1 MSNERKVHLIGNA
14 HLDPIWLWR
23 WQEGCGE
30 VLQTFRSALD
40 RLNEYPDFV
49 FTCSSASYYKWVE
62 EIDPD
67 MFEEIR
73 ERVKEGRWVPV
84 NGWWVQPDC
93 NIPSAESFARQALYS
108 QLYYNE
114 KFGMICKTA
123 YNVDSFGHSGMLPQ
137 LIKNGGMN
145 AYVMMRPGPHENA
158 EIPNMFT
165 WESLDGT
172 RIPTFRIPAES
183 GYGAN
188 SAEDIS
194 RTRDFSEKLMAE
206 ENHGMMI
213 FYGVGNHGG
222 GPTRRCIE
230 YLESQLKKDGY
241 HDMIFSSPDAFF
253 EAHCLEKVELPIWK
267 DDLQHHAS
275 GCYSATSLVKQ
286 LNRRLENS
294 LYFSEAFATVAS
306 KTAGMRDRTEDFK
319 EAWRD
324 VCFNQFH
331 DILCGCSIM
340 EAYDDVN
347 AAMGHALTISDRIQ
361 NEAFLRIARRIDTW
375 IDGVSDPVCE
385 VRGHSCGKFPRPVVV
400 FNPLSFPIKV
410 PVRTYHP
417 SKQVKDD
424 AGNDVIFSNVRS
436 SRSNDS
442 HLDTVFIADVPAVG
456 YAVYWLKPC
465 WNENSDLPEVHIDT
479 DVSAHD
485 FSMENEYLKVS
496 FDKHTGFITSL
507 VDKKSGYDYA
517 SEDKPIAVPTVISDS
532 KTDTWAHMVFRFHD
546 IKGIMKLEKIELVED
561 GNARAVIRTRHSFGG
576 SYLVQDFILAS
587 GQRILRSKCK
597 ALWTED
603 FTLLKMS
610 FPVGGENRI
619 NTYEIP
625 GAYIK
630 RPTNGEEEP
639 AGRWGAISFDD
650 GGRRT
655 LALLNDSKYSYDCPD
670 NDLRLTVIRN
680 VIFADHYSNRPA
692 ANFNFTDEGI
702 QRFEYGV
709 FVCDGEAEK
718 SDIMNE
724 AAIFNIRPA
733 AVPESF
739 HKGVLPQRK
748 GFLSVDRD
756 NIIMT
761 ALKFCEDGSGDC
773 IARFYETRGKD
784 MRAHI
789 VCEMLNAD
797 FNVDFGHNEIKTL
810 RISKNGEVRETDFL
824 EDVVGQG

>member
-62 EIDPD
+62 EIAPD

-114 KFGMICKTA
+114 KFGRICKTA

-165 WESLDGT
+165 WESIDGT
-172 RIPTFRIPAES
+172 RVPTFRIPAES

-230 YLESQLKKDGY
+230 YLESRLKKDGY

-385 VRGHSCGKFPRPVVV
+385 VRGHSCGKFPRPVIV

-496 FDKHTGFITSL
+496 FDEYTGFITSL
-507 VDKKSGYDYA
+507 VDKKSGYNYA

-773 IARFYETRGKD
+773 VARFYETRGED
-784 MRAHI
+784 TRAHI

>member
-62 EIDPD
+62 EIAPD

-73 ERVKEGRWVPV
+73 KRVKEGRWVPV

-114 KFGMICKTA
+114 KFGRICKTA

-230 YLESQLKKDGY
+230 YLESRLKKDGY

-331 DILCGCSIM
+331 DIICGCSIM

-400 FNPLSFPIKV
+400 FNPLSFPIRV

-496 FDKHTGFITSL
+496 FDEHTGFITSL
-507 VDKKSGYDYA
+507 VDKKSGYNYA

-718 SDIMNE
+718 SNIMNE
-724 AAIFNIRPA
+724 AAMFNIRPA

-761 ALKFCEDGSGDC
+761 ALKFCEDRSGDC
-773 IARFYETRGKD
+773 VARFYETRGED

>member
-62 EIDPD
+62 EIAPD

-114 KFGMICKTA
+114 KFGRICKTA

-145 AYVMMRPGPHENA
+145 AYVMMRPGPHENS

-230 YLESQLKKDGY
+230 YLESRLKKDGY

-517 SEDKPIAVPTVISDS
+517 SDDKPIAVPTVISDS

-650 GGRRT
+650 GGKRT

-680 VIFADHYSNRPA
+680 VIFADHYSDRPA

-724 AAIFNIRPA
+724 AAMFNIRPA

-773 IARFYETRGKD
+773 VARFYETRGED
-784 MRAHI
+784 TRAHI

>member
-114 KFGMICKTA
+114 KFGRICKTA

-253 EAHCLEKVELPIWK
+253 EAHCLEKVDLPIWK

-375 IDGVSDPVCE
+375 IDGVSDPACE

-496 FDKHTGFITSL
+496 FDEYTGFITSL
-507 VDKKSGYDYA
+507 VDKKSGYNYA

-597 ALWTED
+597 ALWTEN

-650 GGRRT
+650 DGRRT

-692 ANFNFTDEGI
+692 ANFNFTGEGI

-718 SDIMNE
+718 SDIINE
-724 AAIFNIRPA
+724 AAMFNIRPA

-773 IARFYETRGKD
+773 IVRFYETRGED
-784 MRAHI
+784 TRAHI

>member
-62 EIDPD
+62 EIAPD

-114 KFGMICKTA
+114 KFGRICKTA

-385 VRGHSCGKFPRPVVV
+385 VRGHSCGKIPRPVVV

-517 SEDKPIAVPTVISDS
+517 SEDKPIAVPMVISDS

-761 ALKFCEDGSGDC
+761 ALKFCEDRSGDC
-773 IARFYETRGKD
+773 VARFYETRGED

>member
-1 MSNERKVHLIGNA
+1 MSNEPKVHLIGNA

-40 RLNEYPDFV
+40 RLNEYPNFV
-49 FTCSSASYYKWVE
+49 FTCSSAAYYKWVE

-93 NIPSAESFARQALYS
+93 NMPSAESFARQALYS

-114 KFGMICKTA
+114 KFGRICKTA

-137 LIKNGGMN
+137 IIKNGGMT
-145 AYVMMRPGPHENA
+145 AYVMMRPGAHENA
-158 EIPNMFT
+158 EIPNMFM

-172 RIPTFRIPAES
+172 QIPTFHIPDSS
-183 GYGAN
+183 GYGSGN
-188 SAEDIS
+188 AEAINRS
-194 RTRDFSEKLMAE
+194 RDLAEKLINE
-206 ENHGMMI
+206 EGHGMMI

-222 GPTRRCIE
+222 GPTRGLIE
-230 YLESQLKKDGY
+230 YVQTQLKRDGY
-241 HDMIFSSPDAFF
+241 HDMVFSSPDAFF
-253 EAHCLEKVELPIWK
+253 EAHCLEKVELPVWK

-286 LNRRLENS
+286 LNRKLENS
-294 LYFSEAFATVAS
+294 LYFSEAFATIAS

-319 EAWRD
+319 EAWLD

-347 AAMGHALTISDRIQ
+347 ASMGHALTISDRIQ

-400 FNPLSFPIKV
+400 FNPLSFPVKA

-417 SKQVKDD
+417 SKQVTDD

-442 HLDTVFIADVPAVG
+442 HLDTVFIADVPAMG
-456 YAVYWLKPC
+456 YAVYWLKSC
-465 WNENSDLPEVHIDT
+465 WDENRDLPEIHIDT
-479 DVSAHD
+479 DVSASG
-485 FSMENEYLKVS
+485 FSMENEYIKVK
-496 FDKHTGFITSL
+496 FDEQTGFITSL
-507 VDKKSGYDYA
+507 VDKLSGYDYA
-517 SEDKPIAVPTVISDS
+517 SADKPIAVPTVIDDH

-546 IKGIMKLEKIELVED
+546 IKGIMKLEKIELIENS
-561 GNARAVIRTRHSFGG
+561 NARAVIRTRHSFGG

-587 GQRILRSKCK
+587 RQKVLRSKCK

-655 LALLNDSKYSYDCPD
+655 LAVVNDSKYSYDCPD

-692 ANFNFTDEGI
+692 ANFNFTDEGM
-702 QRFEYGV
+702 QRFEYGI

-718 SDIMNE
+718 SGIMNE
-724 AAIFNIRPA
+724 AAKFNIRLM

-739 HKGVLPQRK
+739 HKGTLPQRK
-748 GFLSVDRD
+748 SYLSVDKD

-761 ALKFCEDGSGDC
+761 AFKFCEDGNGDC
-773 IARFYETRGKD
+773 IMRFYETRGEDTK
-784 MRAHI
+784 AHI
-789 VCEMLNAD
+789 ICESFNAD
-797 FNVDFGHNEIKTL
+797 FEAEFGHNEIKTF
-810 RISKNGEVRETDFL
+810 RILKDGNVKETNFL
-824 EDVVGQG
+824 EGIV

>member
-62 EIDPD
+62 EIAPD

-114 KFGMICKTA
+114 KFGRICKTA

-137 LIKNGGMN
+137 LIKKGGMN

-194 RTRDFSEKLMAE
+194 RMRDFSEKLMAE

-253 EAHCLEKVELPIWK
+253 EAHCLEKVDLPIWK

-319 EAWRD
+319 EAWRN

-496 FDKHTGFITSL
+496 FDEYTGFITSL
-507 VDKKSGYDYA
+507 VDKKSGYNYA

-724 AAIFNIRPA
+724 AAMFNIRPA
-733 AVPESF
+733 TVPESF

-761 ALKFCEDGSGDC
+761 ALKFCEDRSGDC
-773 IARFYETRGKD
+773 IARFYETRGED
-784 MRAHI
+784 TRAHI

>member
-1 MSNERKVHLIGNA
+1 MSNEPKVHLIGNA

-93 NIPSAESFARQALYS
+93 NMPSAESFARQALYS

-114 KFGMICKTA
+114 KFGRICKTA

-137 LIKNGGMN
+137 IIKNGGMT
-145 AYVMMRPGPHENA
+145 AYVMMRPGAHENA
-158 EIPNMFT
+158 EIPNMFM

-172 RIPTFRIPAES
+172 QIPTFHIPDAS
-183 GYGAN
+183 GYGSGN
-188 SAEDIS
+188 AEAINRS
-194 RTRDFSEKLMAE
+194 RDLAEKLINE
-206 ENHGMMI
+206 EGHGMMI

-222 GPTRRCIE
+222 GPTRGLIE
-230 YLESQLKKDGY
+230 YVQTQLKRDGY
-241 HDMIFSSPDAFF
+241 HDMVFSSPDAFF
-253 EAHCLEKVELPIWK
+253 EAHCIEKVELPVWK
-267 DDLQHHAS
+267 YDLQHHSS

-286 LNRRLENS
+286 LNRKLENS

-319 EAWRD
+319 EAWLD

-347 AAMGHALTISDRIQ
+347 ASMGHALTISDRIQ

-400 FNPLSFPIKV
+400 FNPLSFPVKA

-417 SKQVKDD
+417 SKQVTDD

-442 HLDTVFIADVPAVG
+442 HLDTVFIADVPAMG
-456 YAVYWLKPC
+456 YAVYWLKSC
-465 WNENSDLPEVHIDT
+465 WDENRDLPEIHIDT
-479 DVSAHD
+479 DVSAFG
-485 FSMENEYLKVS
+485 FSMENEYLKVK
-496 FDKHTGFITSL
+496 FDEHTGFITSL
-507 VDKKSGYDYA
+507 VDKISGYDYA
-517 SEDKPIAVPTVISDS
+517 SADKPIAVPTVIDDH

-546 IKGIMKLEKIELVED
+546 IKGIMKLEKIELVESD
-561 GNARAVIRTRHSFGG
+561 NARAVIRTRHSFGG

-587 GQRILRSKCK
+587 GQKVLRSKCK

-603 FTLLKMS
+603 FTLLKIS

-655 LALLNDSKYSYDCPD
+655 LAVVNDSKYSYDCPD

-680 VIFADHYSNRPA
+680 VIFADHYSDRPA
-692 ANFNFTDEGI
+692 ANFNFTDEGM
-702 QRFEYGV
+702 QRFEYGI
-709 FVCDGEAEK
+709 FVGDGEAEK
-718 SDIMNE
+718 SGIMNE
-724 AAIFNIRPA
+724 AAKFNIRPM

-739 HKGVLPQRK
+739 HKGTLPQRK
-748 GFLSVDRD
+748 SYLSVDKD

-761 ALKFCEDGSGDC
+761 AFKFCEDGSGDC
-773 IARFYETRGKD
+773 IMRFYETRGED
-784 MRAHI
+784 TRAHI

-810 RISKNGEVRETDFL
+810 RISKDGEVRETDFL

>member
-62 EIDPD
+62 EIAPD

-93 NIPSAESFARQALYS
+93 NIPSVESFARQALYS

-114 KFGMICKTA
+114 KFGRICKTA

-230 YLESQLKKDGY
+230 YLESRLKKDGY

-496 FDKHTGFITSL
+496 FDEHTGFITSL

-587 GQRILRSKCK
+587 GQRILRSNCK

-773 IARFYETRGKD
+773 IARFYETRGED

>member
-1 MSNERKVHLIGNA
+1 
-14 HLDPIWLWR
+14 
-23 WQEGCGE
+23 
-30 VLQTFRSALD
+30 
-40 RLNEYPDFV
+40 
-49 FTCSSASYYKWVE
+49 
-62 EIDPD
+62 
-67 MFEEIR
+67 MF
-73 ERVKEGRWVPV
+73 
-84 NGWWVQPDC
+84 
-93 NIPSAESFARQALYS
+93 
-108 QLYYNE
+108 
-114 KFGMICKTA
+114 M
-123 YNVDSFGHSGMLPQ
+123 
-137 LIKNGGMN
+137 
-145 AYVMMRPGPHENA
+145 
-158 EIPNMFT
+158 

-172 RIPTFRIPAES
+172 QIPTFHIPDAS
-183 GYGAN
+183 GYGSGN
-188 SAEDIS
+188 AEAINRS
-194 RTRDFSEKLMAE
+194 RDLAEKLINE
-206 ENHGMMI
+206 EGHGMMI

-222 GPTRRCIE
+222 GPTRGLIE
-230 YLESQLKKDGY
+230 YVQTQLKRDGY
-241 HDMIFSSPDAFF
+241 HDMVFSSPDAFF
-253 EAHCLEKVELPIWK
+253 EAHCLEKVELPVWK

-286 LNRRLENS
+286 LNRKLENS

-319 EAWRD
+319 EAWLD

-347 AAMGHALTISDRIQ
+347 ASMGHALTISDRIQ

-400 FNPLSFPIKV
+400 FNPLSFPVKA

-417 SKQVKDD
+417 SKQVTDD

-442 HLDTVFIADVPAVG
+442 HLDTVFISDVSAMG
-456 YAVYWLKPC
+456 YAVYWLKSC
-465 WNENSDLPEVHIDT
+465 WDENRDLPEIHIDT
-479 DVSAHD
+479 DVSASG
-485 FSMENEYLKVS
+485 FSMENEYLKVK
-496 FDKHTGFITSL
+496 FDEQTGFITSL
-507 VDKKSGYDYA
+507 VDKLSGYDYA
-517 SEDKPIAVPTVISDS
+517 SADKPIAVPTVIDDHE
-532 KTDTWAHMVFRFHD
+532 TDTWAHMVFRFHD
-546 IKGIMKLEKIELVED
+546 IKGIMKLEKIELVESD
-561 GNARAVIRTRHSFGG
+561 NARSVIRTRHSFGG

-587 GQRILRSKCK
+587 GQKVLRSKCK

-655 LALLNDSKYSYDCPD
+655 LAVVNDSKYSYDCPD

-680 VIFADHYSNRPA
+680 VIFADHYSDRPA
-692 ANFNFTDEGI
+692 ANFNFTDEGM
-702 QRFEYGV
+702 QRFEYGI

-718 SDIMNE
+718 SGIMNE
-724 AAIFNIRPA
+724 AAKFNIRPM

-739 HKGVLPQRK
+739 HKGTLPQRK
-748 GFLSVDRD
+748 SYLSVDKD

-761 ALKFCEDGSGDC
+761 AFKFCEDGGGDC
-773 IARFYETRGKD
+773 IMRFYETRGEDTK
-784 MRAHI
+784 AHI
-789 VCEMLNAD
+789 VCESFNAD
-797 FNVDFGHNEIKTL
+797 FEAEFGHNEIKTF
-810 RISKNGEVRETDFL
+810 RISKDSNVKETNFL
-824 EDVVGQG
+824 EGIV

>member
-1 MSNERKVHLIGNA
+1 M
-14 HLDPIWLWR
+14 
-23 WQEGCGE
+23 
-30 VLQTFRSALD
+30 T
-40 RLNEYPDFV
+40 
-49 FTCSSASYYKWVE
+49 
-62 EIDPD
+62 
-67 MFEEIR
+67 
-73 ERVKEGRWVPV
+73 
-84 NGWWVQPDC
+84 
-93 NIPSAESFARQALYS
+93 
-108 QLYYNE
+108 
-114 KFGMICKTA
+114 
-123 YNVDSFGHSGMLPQ
+123 
-137 LIKNGGMN
+137 
-145 AYVMMRPGPHENA
+145 AYVMMRPGAHENA
-158 EIPNMFT
+158 EIPNMFM

-172 RIPTFRIPAES
+172 QIPTFHIPDAS
-183 GYGAN
+183 GYGSGN
-188 SAEDIS
+188 AEAINRS
-194 RTRDFSEKLMAE
+194 RDLAEKLINE
-206 ENHGMMI
+206 EGHGMMI

-222 GPTRRCIE
+222 GPTRGLIE
-230 YLESQLKKDGY
+230 YVQTQLKRDGY
-241 HDMIFSSPDAFF
+241 HDMVFSSPDAFF
-253 EAHCLEKVELPIWK
+253 EAHCLEKVELPVWK

-286 LNRRLENS
+286 LNRKLENS

-319 EAWRD
+319 EAWLD

-347 AAMGHALTISDRIQ
+347 ASMGHALTISDRIQ

-400 FNPLSFPIKV
+400 FNPLSFPVKA

-417 SKQVKDD
+417 SKQVTDD

-442 HLDTVFIADVPAVG
+442 HLDTVFISDVPAMG
-456 YAVYWLKPC
+456 YAIYWLKSC
-465 WNENSDLPEVHIDT
+465 WDENRDLPEIHIDT
-479 DVSAHD
+479 DVSASG
-485 FSMENEYLKVS
+485 FSMENEYLKVK
-496 FDKHTGFITSL
+496 FDEQTGFITSL
-507 VDKKSGYDYA
+507 VDKLSGYDYA
-517 SEDKPIAVPTVISDS
+517 SADKPIAVPTVIDDHE
-532 KTDTWAHMVFRFHD
+532 TDTWAHMVFRFHD
-546 IKGIMKLEKIELVED
+546 IKGIMNLEKIELIEN

-587 GQRILRSKCK
+587 GQKVLRSKCK

-655 LALLNDSKYSYDCPD
+655 LAVVNDSKYSYDCQD

-680 VIFADHYSNRPA
+680 VIFADHYSDRPA
-692 ANFNFTDEGI
+692 ANFNFTDEGM
-702 QRFEYGV
+702 QRFEYGI

-718 SDIMNE
+718 SGIMNE
-724 AAIFNIRPA
+724 AAKFNIRPM

-739 HKGVLPQRK
+739 HKGTLPQRK
-748 GFLSVDRD
+748 SYLSVDKD

-761 ALKFCEDGSGDC
+761 AFKFCEDGSGDC
-773 IARFYETRGKD
+773 IMRFYETRGEDTK
-784 MRAHI
+784 AHI
-789 VCEMLNAD
+789 VCESFNAD
-797 FNVDFGHNEIKTL
+797 FEAEFGHNEIKTF
-810 RISKNGEVRETDFL
+810 RISKDGNVKETNFL
-824 EDVVGQG
+824 EGIV

>member
-62 EIDPD
+62 EIAPD

-114 KFGMICKTA
+114 KFGRICKTA

-188 SAEDIS
+188 SAEDIN

-241 HDMIFSSPDAFF
+241 HDMVFSSPDAFF

-400 FNPLSFPIKV
+400 FNPLSFPIRV

-496 FDKHTGFITSL
+496 FDEYTGFITSL
-507 VDKKSGYDYA
+507 VDKKSGYNYA

-724 AAIFNIRPA
+724 AAMFNIRPA
-733 AVPESF
+733 TVPESF

-761 ALKFCEDGSGDC
+761 ALKFCEDRSGDC
-773 IARFYETRGKD
+773 IARFYETRGED
-784 MRAHI
+784 TRAHI

>member
-114 KFGMICKTA
+114 KFGRICKTA

-230 YLESQLKKDGY
+230 YLESRLKKDGY

-253 EAHCLEKVELPIWK
+253 EAHCLEKVDLPIWK

-375 IDGVSDPVCE
+375 IDGVSDPACE

-496 FDKHTGFITSL
+496 FDEYTGFITSL
-507 VDKKSGYDYA
+507 VDKKSGYNYA

-724 AAIFNIRPA
+724 AAMFNIRPA

-773 IARFYETRGKD
+773 IARFYETRGED
-784 MRAHI
+784 TRAHI

>member
-62 EIDPD
+62 EIAPD

-114 KFGMICKTA
+114 KFGRICKTA

-375 IDGVSDPVCE
+375 IDGVSDPACE

-456 YAVYWLKPC
+456 YSVYWLKPC
-465 WNENSDLPEVHIDT
+465 WNENSELPEVHIDT

-485 FSMENEYLKVS
+485 FSMENEYMKVS
-496 FDKHTGFITSL
+496 FDEYTGFITSL

-517 SEDKPIAVPTVISDS
+517 SDDKPIAVPTVISDS

-680 VIFADHYSNRPA
+680 VIFADHYSNRPV

-718 SDIMNE
+718 SNIMNE
-724 AAIFNIRPA
+724 AAMFNIRPA

-773 IARFYETRGKD
+773 IARFYETRGED
-784 MRAHI
+784 TRAHI

-824 EDVVGQG
+824 EEVVGQG

>member
-496 FDKHTGFITSL
+496 FDEYTGFITSL
-507 VDKKSGYDYA
+507 VDKKSGYNYA

-724 AAIFNIRPA
+724 AAMFNIRPA
-733 AVPESF
+733 TVPESF

-761 ALKFCEDGSGDC
+761 ALKFCEDRSGDC
-773 IARFYETRGKD
+773 IARFYETRGED
-784 MRAHI
+784 TRAHI

>member
-114 KFGMICKTA
+114 KFGRICKTA

-230 YLESQLKKDGY
+230 YLESRLKKDGY

-465 WNENSDLPEVHIDT
+465 WNENSELPEVHIDT

-496 FDKHTGFITSL
+496 FDEHMGFITSL
-507 VDKKSGYDYA
+507 VDKKSGYNYA

-724 AAIFNIRPA
+724 AAMFNIRPA

-761 ALKFCEDGSGDC
+761 ALKFCEDRSGDC
-773 IARFYETRGKD
+773 VARFYETRGED
-784 MRAHI
+784 TRAHI

-810 RISKNGEVRETDFL
+810 RISKDGEVRETDFL

>member
-62 EIDPD
+62 EIAPD

-73 ERVKEGRWVPV
+73 KRVKEGRWVPV

-114 KFGMICKTA
+114 KFGRICKTA

-230 YLESQLKKDGY
+230 YLESRLKKDGY

-331 DILCGCSIM
+331 DIICGCSIM

-400 FNPLSFPIKV
+400 FNPLSFPIRV

-465 WNENSDLPEVHIDT
+465 WNENSELPEVHIDT

-496 FDKHTGFITSL
+496 FDEHTGFITSL

-724 AAIFNIRPA
+724 AAMFNIRPA

-761 ALKFCEDGSGDC
+761 ALKFCEDRSGDC
-773 IARFYETRGKD
+773 VARFYETRGED
-784 MRAHI
+784 TRAHI

>member
-62 EIDPD
+62 EIAPD

-73 ERVKEGRWVPV
+73 KRVKEGRWVPV

-114 KFGMICKTA
+114 KFGRICKTA

-230 YLESQLKKDGY
+230 YLESRLKKDGY

-331 DILCGCSIM
+331 DIICGCSIM

-496 FDKHTGFITSL
+496 FDEHTGFITSL
-507 VDKKSGYDYA
+507 VDKKSGYNYA

-724 AAIFNIRPA
+724 AAMFNIRPA

-761 ALKFCEDGSGDC
+761 ALKFCEDRSGDC
-773 IARFYETRGKD
+773 VARFYETRGED
-784 MRAHI
+784 TRAHI

>member
-62 EIDPD
+62 EIAPD

-114 KFGMICKTA
+114 KFGRICKTA

-253 EAHCLEKVELPIWK
+253 EAHCLEKVDLPIWK

-496 FDKHTGFITSL
+496 FDEYTGFITSL
-507 VDKKSGYDYA
+507 VDKKSGYNYA

-610 FPVGGENRI
+610 FPVGDENRI

-724 AAIFNIRPA
+724 AAMFNIRPA
-733 AVPESF
+733 TVPESF

-761 ALKFCEDGSGDC
+761 ALKFCEDRSGDC
-773 IARFYETRGKD
+773 IARFYETRGED
-784 MRAHI
+784 TRAHI

-824 EDVVGQG
+824 EDVVGQR

>member
-62 EIDPD
+62 EIAPD

-114 KFGMICKTA
+114 KFGRICKTA

-230 YLESQLKKDGY
+230 YLESRLKKDGY

-253 EAHCLEKVELPIWK
+253 EAHCLENVELPIWK

-400 FNPLSFPIKV
+400 FNPLSFPIRV

-496 FDKHTGFITSL
+496 FDEYTGFITSL
-507 VDKKSGYDYA
+507 VDKKSGYNYA

-724 AAIFNIRPA
+724 AAMFNIRPA
-733 AVPESF
+733 TVPESF

-773 IARFYETRGKD
+773 IARFYETRGED
-784 MRAHI
+784 TRAHI

>member
-62 EIDPD
+62 EIAPD

-73 ERVKEGRWVPV
+73 KRVKEGRWVPV

-114 KFGMICKTA
+114 KFGRICKTA

-230 YLESQLKKDGY
+230 YLESRLKKYGY

-331 DILCGCSIM
+331 DIICGCSIM

-400 FNPLSFPIKV
+400 FNPLSFPIRV

-496 FDKHTGFITSL
+496 FDEHTGFITSL
-507 VDKKSGYDYA
+507 VDKKSGYNYA

-718 SDIMNE
+718 SNIMNE
-724 AAIFNIRPA
+724 AAMFNIRPA

-761 ALKFCEDGSGDC
+761 ALKFCEDRSGDC
-773 IARFYETRGKD
+773 VARFYETRGED

>member
-62 EIDPD
+62 EIAPD

-73 ERVKEGRWVPV
+73 KRVKEGRWVPV

-114 KFGMICKTA
+114 KFGRICKTA

-230 YLESQLKKDGY
+230 YLESRLKKDGY

-331 DILCGCSIM
+331 DIICGCSIM

-400 FNPLSFPIKV
+400 FNPLSFPIRV
-410 PVRTYHP
+410 SVRTYHP

-496 FDKHTGFITSL
+496 FDEHTGFITSL

-761 ALKFCEDGSGDC
+761 ALKFCEDRSGDC
-773 IARFYETRGKD
+773 VARFYETRGED
-784 MRAHI
+784 TRAHI
-789 VCEMLNAD
+789 VCEMLKVD

>member
-1 MSNERKVHLIGNA
+1 MV
-14 HLDPIWLWR
+14 
-23 WQEGCGE
+23 
-30 VLQTFRSALD
+30 
-40 RLNEYPDFV
+40 
-49 FTCSSASYYKWVE
+49 
-62 EIDPD
+62 
-67 MFEEIR
+67 
-73 ERVKEGRWVPV
+73 
-84 NGWWVQPDC
+84 
-93 NIPSAESFARQALYS
+93 
-108 QLYYNE
+108 
-114 KFGMICKTA
+114 
-123 YNVDSFGHSGMLPQ
+123 
-137 LIKNGGMN
+137 
-145 AYVMMRPGPHENA
+145 
-158 EIPNMFT
+158 
-165 WESLDGT
+165 
-172 RIPTFRIPAES
+172 
-183 GYGAN
+183 
-188 SAEDIS
+188 
-194 RTRDFSEKLMAE
+194 
-206 ENHGMMI
+206 
-213 FYGVGNHGG
+213 
-222 GPTRRCIE
+222 
-230 YLESQLKKDGY
+230 
-241 HDMIFSSPDAFF
+241 FSSPDAFF
-253 EAHCLEKVELPIWK
+253 EAHCIEKVELPVWK
-267 DDLQHHAS
+267 YDLQHHSS

-286 LNRRLENS
+286 LNRKLENS

-319 EAWRD
+319 EAWLD

-347 AAMGHALTISDRIQ
+347 ASMGHALTISDRIQ

-375 IDGVSDPVCE
+375 IDGVSDPVCD

-400 FNPLSFPIKV
+400 FNPLSFPVKA

-417 SKQVKDD
+417 SKQVTDD

-442 HLDTVFIADVPAVG
+442 HLDTVFIADVPAMG
-456 YAVYWLKPC
+456 YAVYWLKSC
-465 WNENSDLPEVHIDT
+465 WDENRDLPEIHIDT
-479 DVSAHD
+479 DVSAFG
-485 FSMENEYLKVS
+485 FSMENEYLKVK
-496 FDKHTGFITSL
+496 FDEQTGFITSL
-507 VDKKSGYDYA
+507 VDKLSGYDYA
-517 SEDKPIAVPTVISDS
+517 SADKPIAVPTVIDDH

-546 IKGIMKLEKIELVED
+546 IKGIMNLEKIELIENS
-561 GNARAVIRTRHSFGG
+561 NARAVIRTRHSFGG

-587 GQRILRSKCK
+587 GQKVLRSKCK

-655 LALLNDSKYSYDCPD
+655 LAVVNDSKYSYDCPD

-680 VIFADHYSNRPA
+680 VIFADHYSDRPA
-692 ANFNFTDEGI
+692 ANFNFTDEGM
-702 QRFEYGV
+702 QRFEYGI
-709 FVCDGEAEK
+709 FVGDGEAEK
-718 SDIMNE
+718 SGIMNE
-724 AAIFNIRPA
+724 AAKFNIRPM

-739 HKGVLPQRK
+739 HKGTLPQRK
-748 GFLSVDRD
+748 SYLSVDKD

-761 ALKFCEDGSGDC
+761 AFKFCEDGSGDC
-773 IARFYETRGKD
+773 IMRFYETRGED
-784 MRAHI
+784 TRAHI

-810 RISKNGEVRETDFL
+810 RISKDGEVRETDFL

>member
-62 EIDPD
+62 EIAPD

-230 YLESQLKKDGY
+230 YLESRLKKDGY

-275 GCYSATSLVKQ
+275 GCYSATSLAKQ

-465 WNENSDLPEVHIDT
+465 WNENSELPEVHIDT

-496 FDKHTGFITSL
+496 FNEHTGFITSL

-718 SDIMNE
+718 SNIMNE
-724 AAIFNIRPA
+724 AAMFNIRPA

-761 ALKFCEDGSGDC
+761 ALKFCEDRSGDC
-773 IARFYETRGKD
+773 VARFYETRGED
-784 MRAHI
+784 TRAHI

-797 FNVDFGHNEIKTL
+797 FNVDFGHNEIKTF

>member
-1 MSNERKVHLIGNA
+1 
-14 HLDPIWLWR
+14 
-23 WQEGCGE
+23 
-30 VLQTFRSALD
+30 
-40 RLNEYPDFV
+40 
-49 FTCSSASYYKWVE
+49 
-62 EIDPD
+62 
-67 MFEEIR
+67 
-73 ERVKEGRWVPV
+73 
-84 NGWWVQPDC
+84 
-93 NIPSAESFARQALYS
+93 
-108 QLYYNE
+108 
-114 KFGMICKTA
+114 
-123 YNVDSFGHSGMLPQ
+123 MLPQ
-137 LIKNGGMN
+137 IIKNGGMT
-145 AYVMMRPGPHENA
+145 AYVMMRPGAHENA
-158 EIPNMFT
+158 EIPNMFM

-172 RIPTFRIPAES
+172 QIPTFHIPDAS
-183 GYGAN
+183 GYGSGN
-188 SAEDIS
+188 AEAINRS
-194 RTRDFSEKLMAE
+194 RDLAEKLINE
-206 ENHGMMI
+206 EGHGMMI

-222 GPTRRCIE
+222 GPTRGLIE
-230 YLESQLKKDGY
+230 YVQTQLKRDGY
-241 HDMIFSSPDAFF
+241 HDMVFSSPDAFF
-253 EAHCLEKVELPIWK
+253 EAHCLEKVELSVWK

-286 LNRRLENS
+286 LNRKLENS

-319 EAWRD
+319 EAWLD

-347 AAMGHALTISDRIQ
+347 ASMGHALTISDRIQ
-361 NEAFLRIARRIDTW
+361 NEAFLRTARRIDTW

-400 FNPLSFPIKV
+400 FNPLSFPVKA

-417 SKQVKDD
+417 SKQVTDD

-442 HLDTVFIADVPAVG
+442 HLDTVFISDVPAMG
-456 YAVYWLKPC
+456 YAVYWLKSC
-465 WNENSDLPEVHIDT
+465 WDENRDLPEIHIDT
-479 DVSAHD
+479 DVSASG
-485 FSMENEYLKVS
+485 FSMENEYLKVK
-496 FDKHTGFITSL
+496 FDEHTGFITSL
-507 VDKKSGYDYA
+507 VDKLSGYDYA
-517 SEDKPIAVPTVISDS
+517 SADKPIAVPTVIDDHE
-532 KTDTWAHMVFRFHD
+532 TDTWAHMVFRFHD
-546 IKGIMKLEKIELVED
+546 IKGIMKLEKIELVESD
-561 GNARAVIRTRHSFGG
+561 NARAVIRTRHSFGG

-587 GQRILRSKCK
+587 GQKVLRSKCK

-655 LALLNDSKYSYDCPD
+655 LAVVNDSKYSYDCPD

-680 VIFADHYSNRPA
+680 VIFADHYSDRPA
-692 ANFNFTDEGI
+692 ANFNFTDEGM
-702 QRFEYGV
+702 QRFEYGI

-718 SDIMNE
+718 SGIMNE
-724 AAIFNIRPA
+724 AAKFNIRLM

-739 HKGVLPQRK
+739 HKGTLPQRK
-748 GFLSVDRD
+748 SYLSVDKD

-761 ALKFCEDGSGDC
+761 AFKFCEDGSGDC
-773 IARFYETRGKD
+773 IMRFYETRGEDTK
-784 MRAHI
+784 AHI
-789 VCEMLNAD
+789 VCES
-797 FNVDFGHNEIKTL
+797 FNVDFEAEFGHNEIKTF
-810 RISKNGEVRETDFL
+810 RISKDGNVKETNFL
-824 EDVVGQG
+824 EGIV

>member
-62 EIDPD
+62 EIAPD

-158 EIPNMFT
+158 EIPNMFM

-230 YLESQLKKDGY
+230 YLESRLKKDGY

-331 DILCGCSIM
+331 DIICGCSIM

-496 FDKHTGFITSL
+496 FDEHTGFITSL

-724 AAIFNIRPA
+724 AAMFNIRPA

-773 IARFYETRGKD
+773 VARFYETRGED
-784 MRAHI
+784 TRAHI

-810 RISKNGEVRETDFL
+810 RISKDGEVRETDFL

>member
-62 EIDPD
+62 EIAPD

-114 KFGMICKTA
+114 KFGRICKTA

-400 FNPLSFPIKV
+400 FNPLSFQIKV

-496 FDKHTGFITSL
+496 FDEYTGFITSL

-576 SYLVQDFILAS
+576 SYLVQDFILVS

-709 FVCDGEAEK
+709 FICDGEAEK

-724 AAIFNIRPA
+724 AAMFNIRPA

-773 IARFYETRGKD
+773 VARFYETRGED
-784 MRAHI
+784 TRAHI

-797 FNVDFGHNEIKTL
+797 FNIDFGHNEIKTL

>member
-1 MSNERKVHLIGNA
+1 MSNEPKVHLIGNA

-49 FTCSSASYYKWVE
+49 FTCSSAAYYKWVE

-67 MFEEIR
+67 MFEVIR
-73 ERVKEGRWVPV
+73 EKVKEGRWVPV

-93 NIPSAESFARQALYS
+93 NMPSAESFARQALYS

-114 KFGMICKTA
+114 KFGRICKTA

-137 LIKNGGMN
+137 IIKNGGMT
-145 AYVMMRPGPHENA
+145 AYVMMRPGAHENA
-158 EIPNMFT
+158 EIPNMFM

-172 RIPTFRIPAES
+172 QIPTFHIPDAS
-183 GYGAN
+183 GYGSGN
-188 SAEDIS
+188 AETINRS
-194 RTRDFSEKLMAE
+194 RDLAEKLINE
-206 ENHGMMI
+206 EGHGMMI

-222 GPTRRCIE
+222 GPTRGLIE
-230 YLESQLKKDGY
+230 YVQTQLKRDGY
-241 HDMIFSSPDAFF
+241 HDMVFSSPDAFF
-253 EAHCLEKVELPIWK
+253 EAHCIEKVELPVWK
-267 DDLQHHAS
+267 YDLQHHSS

-286 LNRRLENS
+286 LNRKLENS

-319 EAWRD
+319 EAWLD

-347 AAMGHALTISDRIQ
+347 ASMGHALTISDRIQ

-385 VRGHSCGKFPRPVVV
+385 VRGHSCGKLPRPVVV
-400 FNPLSFPIKV
+400 FNPLSFPVKA

-417 SKQVKDD
+417 SKQVTDD
-424 AGNDVIFSNVRS
+424 EGNDVIFSNVRS

-442 HLDTVFIADVPAVG
+442 HLDTVFISDVPAMG
-456 YAVYWLKPC
+456 YAVYWLKSC
-465 WNENSDLPEVHIDT
+465 WDENRDLPEIHIDT
-479 DVSAHD
+479 DVSASG
-485 FSMENEYLKVS
+485 FSMENEYLKVK
-496 FDKHTGFITSL
+496 FDEQTGFITSL
-507 VDKKSGYDYA
+507 VDKLSGYDYA
-517 SEDKPIAVPTVISDS
+517 SADKPIAVPTVIDDH

-546 IKGIMKLEKIELVED
+546 IKGIMKLEKIELIENS
-561 GNARAVIRTRHSFGG
+561 NARAVIRTRHSFGG

-587 GQRILRSKCK
+587 GQKVLRSKCK

-655 LALLNDSKYSYDCPD
+655 LAVVNDSKYSYDCPD

-680 VIFADHYSNRPA
+680 VIFADHYSDRPA
-692 ANFNFTDEGI
+692 ANFNFTDEGM
-702 QRFEYGV
+702 QRFEYGI
-709 FVCDGEAEK
+709 FVGDGEAEK
-718 SDIMNE
+718 SGIMNE
-724 AAIFNIRPA
+724 AAKFNIRPM

-739 HKGVLPQRK
+739 HKGTLPQRK
-748 GFLSVDRD
+748 SYLSVDKD

-761 ALKFCEDGSGDC
+761 AFKFCEDGSGDC
-773 IARFYETRGKD
+773 IMRFYETRGED
-784 MRAHI
+784 TRAHI

-797 FNVDFGHNEIKTL
+797 FKVDFGHNEIKTL
-810 RISKNGEVRETDFL
+810 RISKDGEVRETDFL

>member
-1 MSNERKVHLIGNA
+1 MSNEPKVHLIGNA

-49 FTCSSASYYKWVE
+49 FTCSSAAYYKWVE

-93 NIPSAESFARQALYS
+93 NMPSAESFARQALYS

-114 KFGMICKTA
+114 KFGRICKIA

-137 LIKNGGMN
+137 IIKNGGMT
-145 AYVMMRPGPHENA
+145 AYVMMRPGAHENA
-158 EIPNMFT
+158 EIPNMFM

-172 RIPTFRIPAES
+172 QIPTFHISDAS
-183 GYGAN
+183 GYGSGN
-188 SAEDIS
+188 AEAINRS
-194 RTRDFSEKLMAE
+194 RDLAEKLINE
-206 ENHGMMI
+206 EGHGMMI

-222 GPTRRCIE
+222 GPTRGLIE
-230 YLESQLKKDGY
+230 YVQTQLKRDGY
-241 HDMIFSSPDAFF
+241 HDMVFSSPDAFF
-253 EAHCLEKVELPIWK
+253 EAHCLEKVELPVWK

-286 LNRRLENS
+286 LNRKLENS

-319 EAWRD
+319 EAWLD

-347 AAMGHALTISDRIQ
+347 ASMGHALTISDRIQ

-400 FNPLSFPIKV
+400 FNPLSFSVKA

-417 SKQVKDD
+417 SKQVTDD

-442 HLDTVFIADVPAVG
+442 HLDTVFIADVPAMG
-456 YAVYWLKPC
+456 YAVYWLKSC
-465 WNENSDLPEVHIDT
+465 WDENRDLPEIHIDT
-479 DVSAHD
+479 DVSASG
-485 FSMENEYLKVS
+485 FSMENEYIKVK
-496 FDKHTGFITSL
+496 FDEQTGFITSL
-507 VDKKSGYDYA
+507 VDKISGYDYA
-517 SEDKPIAVPTVISDS
+517 SADKPIAVPTVINDH

-546 IKGIMKLEKIELVED
+546 IKGIMKLKKIELIENS
-561 GNARAVIRTRHSFGG
+561 NARAVIRTRHSFGG

-587 GQRILRSKCK
+587 GQKVLRSKCK

-625 GAYIK
+625 GAYIE

-655 LALLNDSKYSYDCPD
+655 LAVVNDSKYSYDCPD

-692 ANFNFTDEGI
+692 ANFNFTDEGM
-702 QRFEYGV
+702 QRFEYGI

-718 SDIMNE
+718 SGIMNE
-724 AAIFNIRPA
+724 AAKFNIRLM

-739 HKGVLPQRK
+739 HKGTLPQRK
-748 GFLSVDRD
+748 SYLSVDKD

-761 ALKFCEDGSGDC
+761 AFKFCEDGNGDC
-773 IARFYETRGKD
+773 IMRFYETRGEDTK
-784 MRAHI
+784 AHI
-789 VCEMLNAD
+789 ICESFNAD
-797 FNVDFGHNEIKTL
+797 FEAEFGHNEIKTF
-810 RISKNGEVRETDFL
+810 RILKDGNVKETNFL
-824 EDVVGQG
+824 EGIV

>member
-62 EIDPD
+62 EIAPD

-114 KFGMICKTA
+114 KFGRICKTA

-165 WESLDGT
+165 WESIDGT

-230 YLESQLKKDGY
+230 YLESRLKKDGY

-286 LNRRLENS
+286 LNRRLEDS

-496 FDKHTGFITSL
+496 FDEYTGFITSL
-507 VDKKSGYDYA
+507 VDKKSGYNYA

-724 AAIFNIRPA
+724 AAMFNIRPA
-733 AVPESF
+733 TVPESF

-773 IARFYETRGKD
+773 IARFYETRGED
-784 MRAHI
+784 TRAHI

>member
-62 EIDPD
+62 EIAPD

-114 KFGMICKTA
+114 KFGRICKTA

-230 YLESQLKKDGY
+230 YLESRLKKDGY

-496 FDKHTGFITSL
+496 FDEHTGFITSL

-709 FVCDGEAEK
+709 FVCDDEAEK

-724 AAIFNIRPA
+724 AAMFNIRPA

-761 ALKFCEDGSGDC
+761 ALKFCEDRSGDC
-773 IARFYETRGKD
+773 IARFYETRGED
-784 MRAHI
+784 TRAHI

-824 EDVVGQG
+824 EDVVGHG

>member
-62 EIDPD
+62 EIAPD

-114 KFGMICKTA
+114 KFGRICKTA

-230 YLESQLKKDGY
+230 YLESRLKKDGY

-253 EAHCLEKVELPIWK
+253 ETHCLEKVELPIWK

-275 GCYSATSLVKQ
+275 GCYSATSLAKQ

-465 WNENSDLPEVHIDT
+465 WNENSELPEGHIDT

-485 FSMENEYLKVS
+485 FSMENEHLKVS
-496 FDKHTGFITSL
+496 FNEHTGFITSL

-724 AAIFNIRPA
+724 AAMFNIRPA

-739 HKGVLPQRK
+739 HKGVLSQRK
-748 GFLSVDRD
+748 EFLSVDRD

-761 ALKFCEDGSGDC
+761 ALKFCEDRSGDC
-773 IARFYETRGKD
+773 VARFYETRGED
-784 MRAHI
+784 TRAHI

-810 RISKNGEVRETDFL
+810 RISKDGEVRETDFL

>member
-62 EIDPD
+62 EIAPD

-73 ERVKEGRWVPV
+73 ERVKEGRWVPI

-158 EIPNMFT
+158 EISNMFT

-222 GPTRRCIE
+222 GPTRWCIE

-241 HDMIFSSPDAFF
+241 HDMLFSSPDAFF

-347 AAMGHALTISDRIQ
+347 ATMGHALTISDRIQ

-465 WNENSDLPEVHIDT
+465 WNENSELPEVHIDT

-496 FDKHTGFITSL
+496 FNEHTGFITSL

-650 GGRRT
+650 DGRRT

-680 VIFADHYSNRPA
+680 VIFADHYSDRPA

-718 SDIMNE
+718 SNIMNE
-724 AAIFNIRPA
+724 AAMFNIRPA

-773 IARFYETRGKD
+773 IARFYETRGED
-784 MRAHI
+784 TRAHI

>member
-114 KFGMICKTA
+114 KFGRICKTA

-137 LIKNGGMN
+137 LIKKGGMN

-230 YLESQLKKDGY
+230 YLESRLKKDGY

-496 FDKHTGFITSL
+496 FNEHTGFITSL

-517 SEDKPIAVPTVISDS
+517 SDDKPIAVPTVINDS

-680 VIFADHYSNRPA
+680 VIFADHYSDRPA

-718 SDIMNE
+718 SNIMNE
-724 AAIFNIRPA
+724 AAMFNIRPA

-739 HKGVLPQRK
+739 HKGVLSQRK
-748 GFLSVDRD
+748 GFLSVDRG

-773 IARFYETRGKD
+773 IARFYETRGED
-784 MRAHI
+784 TRAHI